1 LTNFKFITMKK
12 YLLFTL
18 YIFPF
23 LVYSQTEIF
32 NVAGG
37 GALPDGWVE
46 SNNDTAQP
54 IDKSS
59 YYLLE
64 PHTPSDMITTS
75 SYDLSSYSQIIL
87 SVDIKSYSSGT
98 YNSLLIEVSTDGGT
112 TFNEA
117 GTTNPVTSSYVNNTV
132 SIQNFDSGTIL
143 RLSNSGTS
151 GRGIRLQN
159 IVLNAYTSDPS
170 VIISKSSVGGLG
182 YVDGNSS
189 LVSGSFDVSG
199 LNLTEDI
206 TISPDSDFEIS
217 LDDNTYNTGDVT
229 LDASSGSVS
238 ATTVYVKLS
247 SGKHINTYTGN
258 LGITSSGES
267 KVVALS
273 GKVYADPFVQ
283 NLPKD
288 LFISEYSEGTSSNK
302 YLEIYNPTD
311 QTVDLSA
318 YAIASVSN
326 GSTIIDLHEYF
337 DTFSTGAT
345 IASGE
350 TYLWANSSSVQTIL
364 DAVANGGETGSANFN
379 GDDGYALA
387 KGTSESYV
395 IIDIIGDFNVD
406 PGSGWNVA
414 GVANATK
421 DKTLVRKSSV
431 TQGNNNFT
439 ASAGT
444 TAEDSEWI
452 VYDKDTWTY
461 IGAHTLSTFDFA
473 DQIIKVYPNPV
484 NSSLNISGLNAPV
497 QASVFDM
504 LGKLHIQSEVTKTLD
519 VSALKSG
526 LYMIEIKNATNAK
539 VFKMIKK

>member
-1 LTNFKFITMKK
+1 
-12 YLLFTL
+12 
-18 YIFPF
+18 
-23 LVYSQTEIF
+23 
-32 NVAGG
+32 
-37 GALPDGWVE
+37 
-46 SNNDTAQP
+46 
-54 IDKSS
+54 
-59 YYLLE
+59 
-64 PHTPSDMITTS
+64 
-75 SYDLSSYSQIIL
+75 
-87 SVDIKSYSSGT
+87 
-98 YNSLLIEVSTDGGT
+98 
-112 TFNEA
+112 
-117 GTTNPVTSSYVNNTV
+117 
-132 SIQNFDSGTIL
+132 
-143 RLSNSGTS
+143 
-151 GRGIRLQN
+151 IRLQN

-247 SGKHINTYTGN
+247 SGKQINTYTGN

-364 DAVANGGETGSANFN
+364 DAVA
-379 GDDGYALA
+379 
-387 KGTSESYV
+387 
-395 IIDIIGDFNVD
+395 
-406 PGSGWNVA
+406 
-414 GVANATK
+414 
-421 DKTLVRKSSV
+421 
-431 TQGNNNFT
+431 
-439 ASAGT
+439 
-444 TAEDSEWI
+444 
-452 VYDKDTWTY
+452 
-461 IGAHTLSTFDFA
+461 
-473 DQIIKVYPNPV
+473 
-484 NSSLNISGLNAPV
+484 
-497 QASVFDM
+497 
-504 LGKLHIQSEVTKTLD
+504 
-519 VSALKSG
+519 
-526 LYMIEIKNATNAK
+526 
-539 VFKMIKK
+539 

>member
-1 LTNFKFITMKK
+1 M
-12 YLLFTL
+12 
-18 YIFPF
+18 
-23 LVYSQTEIF
+23 
-32 NVAGG
+32 
-37 GALPDGWVE
+37 
-46 SNNDTAQP
+46 
-54 IDKSS
+54 
-59 YYLLE
+59 
-64 PHTPSDMITTS
+64 
-75 SYDLSSYSQIIL
+75 
-87 SVDIKSYSSGT
+87 
-98 YNSLLIEVSTDGGT
+98 
-112 TFNEA
+112 
-117 GTTNPVTSSYVNNTV
+117 
-132 SIQNFDSGTIL
+132 
-143 RLSNSGTS
+143 
-151 GRGIRLQN
+151 
-159 IVLNAYTSDPS
+159 
-170 VIISKSSVGGLG
+170 
-182 YVDGNSS
+182 
-189 LVSGSFDVSG
+189 
-199 LNLTEDI
+199 
-206 TISPDSDFEIS
+206 
-217 LDDNTYNTGDVT
+217 
-229 LDASSGSVS
+229 DASSGSVS

-379 GDDGYALA
+379 GNDGYALA

-484 NSSLNISGLNAPV
+484 NASLNISGLNAPV

-519 VSALKSG
+519 VSSLKSG

>member
-1 LTNFKFITMKK
+1 MKK
-12 YLLFTL
+12 YLLVTL

-46 SNNDTAQP
+46 SDNDTAQP

-379 GDDGYALA
+379 GNDGYALA

-519 VSALKSG
+519 VSSLKSG

>member
-1 LTNFKFITMKK
+1 M
-12 YLLFTL
+12 
-18 YIFPF
+18 
-23 LVYSQTEIF
+23 
-32 NVAGG
+32 
-37 GALPDGWVE
+37 
-46 SNNDTAQP
+46 
-54 IDKSS
+54 
-59 YYLLE
+59 
-64 PHTPSDMITTS
+64 
-75 SYDLSSYSQIIL
+75 
-87 SVDIKSYSSGT
+87 
-98 YNSLLIEVSTDGGT
+98 
-112 TFNEA
+112 
-117 GTTNPVTSSYVNNTV
+117 
-132 SIQNFDSGTIL
+132 
-143 RLSNSGTS
+143 
-151 GRGIRLQN
+151 
-159 IVLNAYTSDPS
+159 
-170 VIISKSSVGGLG
+170 
-182 YVDGNSS
+182 
-189 LVSGSFDVSG
+189 
-199 LNLTEDI
+199 
-206 TISPDSDFEIS
+206 
-217 LDDNTYNTGDVT
+217 
-229 LDASSGSVS
+229 
-238 ATTVYVKLS
+238 
-247 SGKHINTYTGN
+247 
-258 LGITSSGES
+258 
-267 KVVALS
+267 
-273 GKVYADPFVQ
+273 
-283 NLPKD
+283 
-288 LFISEYSEGTSSNK
+288 
-302 YLEIYNPTD
+302 
-311 QTVDLSA
+311 
-318 YAIASVSN
+318 SN

-379 GDDGYALA
+379 GNDGYALA

-519 VSALKSG
+519 VSSLKSG